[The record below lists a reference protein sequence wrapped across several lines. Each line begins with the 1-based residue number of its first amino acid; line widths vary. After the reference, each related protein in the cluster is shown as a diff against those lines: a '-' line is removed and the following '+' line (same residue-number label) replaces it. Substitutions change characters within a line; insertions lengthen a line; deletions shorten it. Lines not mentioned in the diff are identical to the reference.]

1 MLMLYVEPPLKQILA
16 TKKSMLTPM
25 FPRWILAYDSSC
37 ISTNISL
44 DRGAAKKTYTRGIK
58 HFFSIYLDFNLVS
71 LTKNYLFILQA
82 IIYLKNLKVVD
93 TIFKVFS
100 CTLEFLDGWMENT
113 YQVSQSILNNFF
125 QWENLRWWN
134 KFTNFQIQC
143 VFQDNPK
150 RSSHIWWAYHFSP
163 IHIGGMYFE
172 SFVRRGTFGP
182 DVFIR
187 KVQKIYSSI
196 IRVYLT
202 ISPRK
207 ISKSFTLKSSVGPW
221 GKY

>member
-1 MLMLYVEPPLKQILA
+1 M
-16 TKKSMLTPM
+16 
-25 FPRWILAYDSSC
+25 
-37 ISTNISL
+37 STQFL
-44 DRGAAKKTYTRGIK
+44 
-58 HFFSIYLDFNLVS
+58 
-71 LTKNYLFILQA
+71 
-82 IIYLKNLKVVD
+82 
-93 TIFKVFS
+93 KVFS
-100 CTLEFLDGWMENT
+100 CTPEFLDGWMENT
-113 YQVSQSILNNFF
+113 YRVSQSTLNNFF

-172 SFVRRGTFGP
+172 SFVRRGTFRP

-202 ISPRK
+202 VSPRK
-207 ISKSFTLKSSVGPW
+207 VSNILLLKALSDLGKNASKHEP
-221 GKY
+221 

>member
-1 MLMLYVEPPLKQILA
+1 M
-16 TKKSMLTPM
+16 
-25 FPRWILAYDSSC
+25 
-37 ISTNISL
+37 STQFL
-44 DRGAAKKTYTRGIK
+44 
-58 HFFSIYLDFNLVS
+58 
-71 LTKNYLFILQA
+71 
-82 IIYLKNLKVVD
+82 
-93 TIFKVFS
+93 KVFS
-100 CTLEFLDGWMENT
+100 CTPEFLDGWMENT

-202 ISPRK
+202 VSPRK
-207 ISKSFTLKSSVGPW
+207 VSNILLLKALSALGENASKHEP
-221 GKY
+221 